1 MGGIFINWYFVTIFY
16 FFTFVILWYLVTFL
30 LGYFEF
36 PFWSP
41 FWQTFKIPYS
51 WFVYVPPNSY
61 SIWFSVSVWSFPTSN
76 NHILHIFLLHLE
88 ILSFVYIFCQQD
100 CHKHIWNT
108 SQWNYSKL
116 LSIVW
121 SSALYWEVLHFWYFS
136 CIALPYCSE
145 QHSCHCQIMSQM
157 LFDRGSI
164 LAIKPIVLS
173 SDSLC
178 FERFQVLWYSASD
191 IAHSITRMA
200 LLGYDILGFVSCHNF
215 G

>member
-1 MGGIFINWYFVTIFY
+1 MIVIKPDIFSPLITARGKACKWKNKIIWTRWEAYSLIDTLLQ
-16 FFTFVILWYLVTFL
+16 FFTFLHLWYFDTWLHFYLVTL
-30 LGYFEF
+30 S
-36 PFWSP
+36 SP
-41 FWQTFKIPYS
+41 FEALSGKLSKYRIHDL
-51 WFVYVPPNSY
+51 

-88 ILSFVYIFCQQD
+88 ILSFVYILCQQD

-157 LFDRGSI
+157 LFDRGAYLQLNQLFCLQI
-164 LAIKPIVLS
+164 RFVLK
-173 SDSLC
+173 DSKC
-178 FERFQVLWYSASD
+178 CDTVLQ
-191 IAHSITRMA
+191 T
-200 LLGYDILGFVSCHNF
+200 
-215 G
+215 